1 MSSLSFTQQLRNDV
15 FQAYEDA
22 RKNKRN
28 TTAQL
33 EFEKDAEQN
42 LIELFH
48 ELLDGTYLP
57 GKSICFLSY
66 SPVLREVFASQ
77 FRDRVVHHLLFNYIA
92 PIFETQFIY
101 DSYSCRKEKGTLF
114 GIERLEHHIRS
125 CTNNYTE
132 NAFVLKLDIQGYF
145 MSINKHIL
153 YNIICNEL
161 FAYWEK
167 HGCDCSK
174 PAGNL
179 EFILW
184 LIKIIIFKDHTLDC
198 KIIGDKKDWM
208 LLPASKSLFNQPK
221 NIGLPIGD
229 LTSQLFSNIY
239 LNELDQMIKRRFKIK
254 HYGRYVD
261 DFYIIHPSKAYL
273 KSIIP
278 EIRYFLID
286 QLGLILH
293 PKKIYL
299 QLCKNGVPFLGA
311 FVKPY
316 RKYAVPRSVNGF
328 RSKAKNIISLSK
340 KDELS
345 LDELEAIQTTL
356 NSYLGYLGHF
366 ESYKI
371 IHKSLTGSTIFKHM
385 YFASGY
391 KKTIPYKRYRDYKKQ
406 KTNKDIDLKRI
417 FST

>member
-1 MSSLSFTQQLRNDV
+1 MSSLSFAQQLRNDV

-48 ELLDGTYLP
+48 ELLDGTYIS

-153 YNIICNEL
+153 YNIICNKL
-161 FAYWEK
+161 FAYWESM
-167 HGCDCSK
+167 GVI
-174 PAGNL
+174 AVNL
-179 EFILW
+179 LVTW
-184 LIKIIIFKDHTLDC
+184 NLSC
-198 KIIGDKKDWM
+198 
-208 LLPASKSLFNQPK
+208 
-221 NIGLPIGD
+221 GL
-229 LTSQLFSNIY
+229 
-239 LNELDQMIKRRFKIK
+239 
-254 HYGRYVD
+254 
-261 DFYIIHPSKAYL
+261 L
-273 KSIIP
+273 KS
-278 EIRYFLID
+278 
-286 QLGLILH
+286 
-293 PKKIYL
+293 
-299 QLCKNGVPFLGA
+299 
-311 FVKPY
+311 
-316 RKYAVPRSVNGF
+316 
-328 RSKAKNIISLSK
+328 
-340 KDELS
+340 
-345 LDELEAIQTTL
+345 
-356 NSYLGYLGHF
+356 
-366 ESYKI
+366 
-371 IHKSLTGSTIFKHM
+371 
-385 YFASGY
+385 
-391 KKTIPYKRYRDYKKQ
+391 
-406 KTNKDIDLKRI
+406 
-417 FST
+417 